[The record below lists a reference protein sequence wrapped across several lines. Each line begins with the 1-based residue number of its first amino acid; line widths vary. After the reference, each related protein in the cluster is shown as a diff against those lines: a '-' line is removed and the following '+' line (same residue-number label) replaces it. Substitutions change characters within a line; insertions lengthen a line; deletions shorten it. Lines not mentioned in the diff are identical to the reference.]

1 MEVRSSLVF
10 TVACRFILWMKPVNT
25 FTHFIKFH
33 SNTIISL
40 VFKCNFCAL
49 LQRRTVMVKLPVP
62 MVMVVTYLLNVAT
75 QCGIV
80 EITQMKQTVVTPVM
94 NKVV

>member
-1 MEVRSSLVF
+1 
-10 TVACRFILWMKPVNT
+10 
-25 FTHFIKFH
+25 
-33 SNTIISL
+33 
-40 VFKCNFCAL
+40 
-49 LQRRTVMVKLPVP
+49 MVKLPVP

>member
-1 MEVRSSLVF
+1 
-10 TVACRFILWMKPVNT
+10 MKPVNT

-33 SNTIISL
+33 FNTTISL
-40 VFKCNFCAL
+40 VFRCNFYAL

-75 QCGIV
+75 QCRIV
-80 EITQMKQTVVTPVM
+80 EITQMKQTVVTPLM